1 MQFCQRFK
9 MNPAR
14 GLVDPLVIPIDN
26 ADSRRPDARA
36 RKMQVKRRIHRTL
49 ESKCDRNFQGQDSE
63 QRGGNVK
70 GPCSAGDCMQ

>member
-1 MQFCQRFK
+1 MK
-9 MNPAR
+9 PAR

-26 ADSRRPDARA
+26 ACCLRHMNADSRRPDARA
-36 RKMQVKRRIHRTL
+36 RKMQVERRIHRTL

-63 QRGGNVK
+63 QKGGNVK